1 MNAKQKKVL
10 LICFCFFDKND
21 GTGNIS
27 IYGEKFDDEN
37 FILKHDEPGLLS
49 MVTNIIFLKQGC
61 AN

>member
-1 MNAKQKKVL
+1 MRKNFNFA
-10 LICFCFFDKND
+10 FFPKND

-49 MVTNIIFLKQGC
+49 MVKKGMRMN
-61 AN
+61 

>member
-1 MNAKQKKVL
+1 MRKKFNFAFL
-10 LICFCFFDKND
+10 PKND

-49 MVTNIIFLKQGC
+49 MVKKGMRMNEDNLLFLVC
-61 AN
+61 

>member
-1 MNAKQKKVL
+1 MRKNFNFAFL
-10 LICFCFFDKND
+10 PKND

-49 MVTNIIFLKQGC
+49 MVKMILFSKKKRD
-61 AN
+61 ANE